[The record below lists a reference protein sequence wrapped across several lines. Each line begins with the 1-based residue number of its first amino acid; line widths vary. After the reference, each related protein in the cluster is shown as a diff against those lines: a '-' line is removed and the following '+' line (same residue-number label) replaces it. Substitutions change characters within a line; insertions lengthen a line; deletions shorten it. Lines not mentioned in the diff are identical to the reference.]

1 MNPQE
6 YEILLVEDDPA
17 DAELTVLS
25 LRKERLANHIEI
37 ARDGAEALDFLFCR
51 GAYAGRSF
59 ERPPRLVLLDLK
71 LPRVSGH
78 EVLRAIKADE
88 RTRAIPVVVLTSS
101 NQERDLVEC
110 YQLGVNSY
118 IQKPVDLLK
127 FQEVARQFGM
137 YWLMVNHVPPSTAF
151 TSSKPKGSK

>member
-1 MNPQE
+1 MTPQG

-17 DAELTVLS
+17 DAELTVHA
-25 LRKERLANHIEI
+25 LRKERLANHIEV

-51 GAYAGRSF
+51 GAFSNRSF
-59 ERPPRLVLLDLK
+59 TNPPRVVLLDLK
-71 LPRVSGH
+71 LPKISGH

-118 IQKPVDLLK
+118 IQKPVDLQK
-127 FQEVARQFGM
+127 FQEVARHFGM
-137 YWLMVNHVPPSTAF
+137 YWLVVNHLPPLAAF
-151 TSSKPKGSK
+151 SGK

>member
-1 MNPQE
+1 MTPQV

-17 DAELTVLS
+17 DAELTVHA
-25 LRKERLANHIEI
+25 LRKERLANNIEI

-51 GAYAGRSF
+51 GAYSNRSLTH
-59 ERPPRLVLLDLK
+59 PPRLVLLDLK
-71 LPRVSGH
+71 LPKVSGH
-78 EVLRAIKADE
+78 EVLRAIKGNE

-118 IQKPVDLLK
+118 IQKPVDLQK
-127 FQEVARQFGM
+127 FQEVARHFGM
-137 YWLMVNHVPPSTAF
+137 YWLMVNHMPTPAAF
-151 TSSKPKGSK
+151 RAR